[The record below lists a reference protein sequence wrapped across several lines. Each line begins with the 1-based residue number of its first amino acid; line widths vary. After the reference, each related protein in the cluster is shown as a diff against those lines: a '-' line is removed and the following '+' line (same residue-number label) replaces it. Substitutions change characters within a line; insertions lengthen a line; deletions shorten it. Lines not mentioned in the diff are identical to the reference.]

1 MSQYVKTPA
10 NPAGRERQRLAFEH
24 LMAAFEASAEQPP
37 RERWLYLEAAHVIGQ
52 NRLALHWR
60 AHRRMLAFAQQLK
73 DEHEV
78 QGQWRQLGYAV
89 LGHVVRRIPQGN
101 TGRAIVP
108 AFRTMVPSAAV
119 RERISQAMAAVAPG
133 APAPQ
138 APPVPPETG
147 AALK

>member
-1 MSQYVKTPA
+1 MTKYAKTPA
-10 NPAGRERQRLAFEH
+10 NPAGRERQRQAFEH
-24 LMAAFEASAEQPP
+24 LMAAFEASADQPP

-60 AHRRMLAFAQQLK
+60 AHRRMLAFARQLQ

-119 RERISQAMAAVAPG
+119 RQRISAAMAAVNPDTPSPSAS
-133 APAPQ
+133 
-138 APPVPPETG
+138 
-147 AALK
+147 AALE